1 MRTLPHVVLTVV
13 FIGVLLLSALPTAA
27 QTTTPTPAPA
37 PSAEN
42 TARVVQVRDE
52 LERAE
57 AAVDRAFSLLN
68 LFEGIGLFVTLILG
82 AVGLAGPVYTWLAGR
97 RVQRATDEIEKTRAT
112 TKQEIEDTRSEV
124 SVQLAESRKLQEL
137 IKELETRLTEAT
149 IEFRRDSTG
158 MKTDVQDALDKL
170 EREVAQNRA
179 EFARLREELRAS
191 AEAQAART
199 TRALMGQS
207 LQSLADRQ
215 YRETDFKG
223 AIETYNRALDQDA
236 SNPITHYQLAYVYV
250 HSDVLDKAEEH
261 LQRALQLDPNL
272 AQAIAALGYVY
283 RRQAERLPMGHQRLE
298 LFNQA
303 EAQLLKALGIAPRL
317 IDQDGESWWGSLG
330 GLYRRQK
337 QYEQAIHAYKEAAQ
351 VTPRSS
357 YPFSNLAL
365 LYAKTSN
372 REAMLKA
379 FEQVEQLAG
388 VEARAESNN
397 YWAYSDLFTAQLALN
412 KIEEADK
419 SLNYVFYLMPTG
431 TTYPLRLLLETLQD
445 LMQTLGGAQAAP
457 HVQAYITR
465 IEAFLDDHTNST
477 ITAELRQ
484 ISETSQLNVDRNGR
498 GDV

>member
-1 MRTLPHVVLTVV
+1 MRTLPRVLLIVVYMSM
-13 FIGVLLLSALPTAA
+13 LLLSALPAVA
-27 QTTTPTPAPA
+27 QTATPIPPTDSPP
-37 PSAEN
+37 PFTES
-42 TARVVQVRDE
+42 QVERLRGDV
-52 LERAE
+52 ERAE
-57 AAVDRAFSLLN
+57 SAVGNAFNLLG
-68 LFEGIGLFVTLILG
+68 LFEAIGIAVTLIG
-82 AVGLAGPVYTWLAGR
+82 AGFSAVIAFAGR
-97 RVQRATDEIEKTRAT
+97 NVQRASKEIEKTREA
-112 TKQEIEDTRSEV
+112 TKQEIEDTRKEV
-124 SVQLAESRKLQEL
+124 SVQLEQSRRLQEL
-137 IKELETRLTEAT
+137 ITTLEGKLTAAT
-149 IEFRRDSTG
+149 MEFRRDSTG

-250 HSDVLDKAEEH
+250 HSDVLDKAAEH
-261 LQRALQLDPNL
+261 LHRALQLDPNL

-303 EAQLLKALGIAPRL
+303 EAQLLRALGIDPRL

-337 QYEQAIHAYKEAAQ
+337 QHEQAIHAYKEAAE

-365 LYAKTSN
+365 LYAKTSD

-412 KIEEADK
+412 KVEEADK

-445 LMQTLGGAQAAP
+445 LMQTLGGVQAAP

-484 ISETSQLNVDRNGR
+484 ISETSQLNVDRDGR